1 MYIYRYINIF
11 LKNIHTYIYIII
23 YVYIYIIF
31 VNNHLSI
38 YVYNTYIHMYPCVC
52 VSCTGPYGSPLPAN
66 VCGPEMD
73 EQLHYT
79 AFTHHTTVLYKHQPK
94 HIQITAP
101 RSIASGPTSM
111 IPFQRLAVQ
120 APMTTLTCFPR
131 QKSEDIRATVIG
143 DPSTIPREVNG
154 TRSGSKWSPWNNLLG
169 IGPCPGGEEH
179 LNTCRWT
186 QWDSKTVQW
195 GLALIQTAPIW
206 SFWMPHSTRSYHVAK
221 HVINVLNNK
230 RG

>member
-1 MYIYRYINIF
+1 MYTQDVEVYKICMYIYIYKENIF
-11 LKNIHTYIYIII
+11 ILCIYIYILIHKYIFKKYTYIYIYIYIII

-154 TRSGSKWSPWNNLLG
+154 TRSGSK
-169 IGPCPGGEEH
+169 
-179 LNTCRWT
+179 
-186 QWDSKTVQW
+186 
-195 GLALIQTAPIW
+195 
-206 SFWMPHSTRSYHVAK
+206 
-221 HVINVLNNK
+221 
-230 RG
+230 